1 MIKRDRRRPHLG
13 KRTVQ
18 SSPRKTH
25 PVGRNMCEVEEE
37 SKQGGRFRGRKEDEA
52 TLEDP
57 VQEESDSKSESHVIE
72 AFLTDGHNSKPLSCG
87 KESILARMALWMLSF
102 SWPCLIPL
110 SDTFMMLV
118 LAMHCAVL
126 LVGPSVH
133 PHIRKKGRKRGARAM
148 APLQV
153 PHDNLLVVRLP
164 EDFSDFSDSL
174 ATNEVSSTSID
185 QPCPSC
191 SPVPLPRSAPL
202 RPAAGHPHLF
212 EFFFATTVTAL
223 GGLCCPSWRLSR
235 KPCARHRIFC
245 SVQESSPNPRH
256 CCRQR
261 TTRPRNQQEG
271 HVTRTLSLATAMW
284 MLSSSEPRS
293 IPFSETYMMSVW
305 ACIAPLFV
313 MSFVTLPQ

>member
-1 MIKRDRRRPHLG
+1 MRKGKHLG
-13 KRTVQ
+13 PHGFVDAVFLLALFD
-18 SSPRKTH
+18 SSFGYIH
-25 PVGRNMCEVEEE
+25 DVGLGDALCR
-37 SKQGGRFRGRKEDEA
+37 S
-52 TLEDP
+52 
-57 VQEESDSKSESHVIE
+57 
-72 AFLTDGHNSKPLSCG
+72 SCG
-87 KESILARMALWMLSF
+87 SF
-102 SWPCLIPL
+102 
-110 SDTFMMLV
+110 
-118 LAMHCAVL
+118 CA
-126 LVGPSVH
+126 STYQ
-133 PHIRKKGRKRGARAM
+133 KKGRKRGARAM

-153 PHDNLLVVRLP
+153 PHDNLLVMRLP

-185 QPCPSC
+185 QPCHSC
-191 SPVPLPRSAPL
+191 FPVPLPRSAPL

-212 EFFFATTVTAL
+212 EFFFATTVTSL

-245 SVQESSPNPRH
+245 SLQESNSNPRH

-305 ACIAPLFV
+305 ACIAPLV